1 MNTPTRQA
9 QTGLTGPNR
18 LKVAFACHFA
28 VARHDSDAWLAQ
40 TALRSHTRE
49 SPPLTPFYLH
59 LIPPPIP
66 HSVLVLQG
74 IALNRFAIIV
84 VITALLT
91 RHPCPSERGH
101 KTEGARTIWLTSTKG
116 KGCLNYDDRWRRP
129 VPIGQHPWGGR
140 GCK

>member
-40 TALRSHTRE
+40 KALRSHTRE

-59 LIPPPIP
+59 LIPIPPYPP
-66 HSVLVLQG
+66 HVLVSQG
-74 IALNRFAIIV
+74 VALNRFAIIV

-91 RHPCPSERGH
+91 DTLAHPNGAIKRRERGQY
-101 KTEGARTIWLTSTKG
+101 GS
-116 KGCLNYDDRWRRP
+116 P
-129 VPIGQHPWGGR
+129 PQR
-140 GCK
+140 GNAV